1 MDVSTMNGLTTG
13 MSAAVQ
19 NTGLSAAPS
28 AAVEERRALIQA
40 VRAVNAAELYG
51 QENELSFAFDR
62 GSQRAVVRIVDR
74 KTREVV
80 QQIPTEQVL
89 RFAEELK
96 QRE

>member
-1 MDVSTMNGLTTG
+1 MDVSTIDALRIG
-13 MSAAVQ
+13 V
-19 NTGLSAAPS
+19 APVPITP
-28 AAVEERRALIQA
+28 ALEVEQRRTMIQA
-40 VRAVNAAELYG
+40 VRAVNAADLYG

-62 GSQRAVVRIVDR
+62 GSQRAVVRIVDK

-89 RFAEELK
+89 RLAEELK

>member
-1 MDVSTMNGLTTG
+1 MDVSTINGLTAGITPVQAEG
-13 MSAAVQ
+13 HASAPRVA
-19 NTGLSAAPS
+19 L
-28 AAVEERRALIQA
+28 EERRALIQA

-51 QENELSFAFDR
+51 QQNELSFTFDR

-80 QQIPTEQVL
+80 QQFPTEQVL
-89 RFAEELK
+89 RLAEELK

>member
-1 MDVSTMNGLTTG
+1 MDVSSINGITAGVTSTLQTSGLTST
-13 MSAAVQ
+13 
-19 NTGLSAAPS
+19 PS
-28 AAVEERRALIQA
+28 VAVEDRRALIQA
-40 VRAVNAAELYG
+40 VRAVNAAEFYG

-62 GSQRAVVRIVDR
+62 GSQRAVVRIVDK